1 MHRYNVD
8 DGSIFM
14 LMSYDGS
21 CYICNTYDKVLRNN
35 KMPYQAVANKL
46 SVEDLPKQFQ
56 GINRLDRLLPSRRT
70 LF

>member
-35 KMPYQAVANKL
+35 KMPYRAVANKL
-46 SVEDLPKQFQ
+46 SVEDLRKQFQ